1 MALVSTLVLAGLV
14 GGTRRGPFV
23 LLLAAGGCVA
33 LSLAVFFT
41 ITFPVN
47 RETRNWTELPAHWEE
62 LRRRWE
68 YSHAINALIY
78 VVALVLLMIAWV
90 YTCRER

>member
-1 MALVSTLVLAGLV
+1 MGIVLAGGLAHLLELPAKMRLPRDEYAIV
-14 GGTRRGPFV
+14 QQIYRGWAF
-23 LLLAAGGCVA
+23 LG
-33 LSLAVFFT
+33 
-41 ITFPVN
+41 IPVN
-47 RETRNWTELPAHWEE
+47 RETRNWTKLPAHWEQ

-90 YTCRER
+90 YTCRAR